1 MSTVK
6 VGMFL
11 NILQCPGQLS
21 TTKNDLAPI
30 VKKAP
35 LDRSRSRAHVSHFVS
50 ALTSLRCVS

>member
-1 MSTVK
+1 MSTAK

-11 NILQCPGQLS
+11 NILQCPGQLF

-35 LDRSRSRAHVSHFVS
+35 LDRSCSRAHVSILF
-50 ALTSLRCVS
+50 LL